1 MAIVTLSN
9 PEKAKEAFTDIL
21 KKNPVVICMYYW
33 TQCGHCMDFA
43 PLWKKVI
50 SKYGKSLTIVNI
62 EFEAMKKLSPKYQIS
77 AFPMIIV
84 YKNKNRHMEY
94 TNSRTEKELHAF
106 LKLFVSDEKSKK
118 K

>member
-1 MAIVTLSN
+1 MTIVTLST
-9 PEKAKEAFTDIL
+9 PDKAKERFNTIL
-21 KKNPVVICMYYW
+21 KNNSIVICMYYW

-43 PLWKKVI
+43 PIWNKVT
-50 SKYGKSLTIVNI
+50 SKYSKSLKIVNI
-62 EFEAMKKLSPKYQIS
+62 EFESMKKLSPKYQIS
-77 AFPMIIV
+77 AFPTIVV
-84 YKNKNRHMEY
+84 YKDKKRYMEY